1 MKINSNNIFLVL
13 TIISIILLSIFQV
26 GAIEDNP
33 SENGDII
40 DDFESDFRWVVNYG
54 EITITQ
60 KSDTSNRKNNEYMS
74 IHFNENQDAVM
85 IKNPTHFDFSQ
96 LDGISVDY
104 YVPIPNEKYFF
115 TVIIYESNGAQ
126 YDRTFKLERN
136 GWTKVP
142 LYFSNFE
149 EGETSIG
156 DDNLKLDLDKIDM
169 ISFFIGGY
177 DGNIIPANY
186 EINIDNLKGI
196 VSTDVEMNPKNE
208 YQLISQGS
216 GAPRFVDDYGNFV
229 EGCQLFDKYGAP
241 VFSVGSCDKFLGV
254 DNGWSWSSGNEIKSY
269 DMDGTFNLSHYYT
282 VDNLDK
288 KHTIIDA
295 SKNGEY
301 VVAESYTPGGSANQN
316 ELILLRGESAKKL
329 IGEFDQNSVSLSPN
343 NEYILVSYGIYSVD
357 NIPKL
362 RLYNNKGGLIWE
374 KDKRGCCFTKK
385 MSDNKIILS
394 VYNTIEIY
402 DLDFNLISKKAVYEN
417 NGNYYY
423 RNTLIDSNIGL
434 NSLGFSSLSNISA
447 ISIDNDILF
456 LNDDEIISKIGINA
470 PLSSISISPNGK
482 YVIGVDQK
490 WESFSELPVWHLFTN
505 DDLVTPIFPKDGISV
520 DTNNLSFEWDDRGAL
535 RYQIRI
541 DNETYET
548 NEAYFQPSDSIDLG
562 SHEWAVKPIFEN
574 KEGHWSTPIKFYLVE
589 NDENVILQIEEVQ
602 KSTNINIIAIGA
614 ILLAILGTI
623 LMKPISKRYLLKKKL
638 LKTHTDWCPN
648 CHKFTGGVK
657 ICPHC
662 GTKVAEE
669 LDLKYD
675 KFDKTKKSDDK

>member
-1 MKINSNNIFLVL
+1 MKTNSNSIFLVL
-13 TIISIILLSIFQV
+13 TITSIILLSIFQV

-60 KSDTSNRKNNEYMS
+60 KSDNSNRKNNEYMS

-126 YDRTFKLERN
+126 YDRTFELERN

-142 LYFSNFE
+142 LYFFNFE

-156 DDNLKLDLDKIDM
+156 DDNLKLDLDKIDK

-208 YQLISQGS
+208 YQLISHGS
-216 GAPRFVDDYGNFV
+216 GTPRFVDDYGNFV

-241 VFSVGSCDKFLGV
+241 VFSAGSCDEFLGV
-254 DNGWSWSSGNEIKSY
+254 DNGWSWSSGNEINSY
-269 DMDGTFNLSHYYT
+269 DMDGTFNLSYYFT
-282 VDNLDK
+282 VDHLDEK
-288 KHTIIDA
+288 YTIVDA

-301 VVAESYTPGGSANQN
+301 IVASSYTPGYTPEENEN
-316 ELILLRGESAKKL
+316 ELILLHNGSTKKL
-329 IGEFDQNSVSLSPN
+329 IGDFNQFFASLSPN
-343 NEYILVSYGIYSVD
+343 NEYILVSFIRSSD
-357 NIPKL
+357 NSFEKL
-362 RLYNNKGGLIWE
+362 QLYTNRGFLIWE
-374 KDKRGCCFTKK
+374 KEIRGYRGGKISDDKIVLGRF
-385 MSDNKIILS
+385 D
-394 VYNTIEIY
+394 TIEVH
-402 DLDFNLISKKAVYEN
+402 DLDFNLISKKTVFQN

-423 RNTLIDSNIGL
+423 RDTLIDNG
-434 NSLGFSSLSNISA
+434 NFNNFGFSPSSDVSA
-447 ISIDNDILF
+447 VSIGNDILF
-456 LNDDEIISKIGINA
+456 LDDDKIINKITIDN
-470 PLSSISISPNGK
+470 PLHLIRISPNGK

-490 WESFSELPVWHLFTN
+490 VDSGFGMPEWYLFTN
-505 DDLVTPIFPKDGISV
+505 EDLVTPLFPKDGDSV
-520 DTNNLSFEWDDRGAL
+520 DINNLSFLWGDEEAL

-541 DNETYET
+541 DNKTYET
-548 NEAYFQPSDSIDLG
+548 NEAYFQPLDSIDLG
-562 SHEWAVKPIFEN
+562 SHEWTVKPIFEN
-574 KEGHWSTPIKFYLVE
+574 KEGHWFTPIKFYLVE
-589 NDENVILQIEEVQ
+589 NDENIILQIEEVQ
-602 KSTNINIIAIGA
+602 KSTNANIIAIGA
-614 ILLAILGTI
+614 ILLVILGTI
-623 LMKPISKRYLLKKKL
+623 LMKPISKRYLLKKRL
-638 LKTHTDWCPN
+638 LKTHADWCPN

-669 LDLKYD
+669 AYLKYD
-675 KFDKTKKSDDK
+675 KFDKSKKGSDK